1 MVQSMPSGIALWGCP
16 PAHRRTMSSQLI
28 VHRWPKTCSH
38 RPFPCSCRRG
48 AACLGSTTYPR
59 WESDG
64 GSLGTPFRTTFRVHF
79 WYPFGVHF
87 GSSFGA
93 KNGSQNPPQRG
104 YVGVL
109 NVPQSDSRR
118 GQVGFPDM
126 PTSDSRR
133 GVVGFRNMPLSDSRH
148 GLVGFSTRLRR
159 TPVGISDRPPTCR
172 PTYPRRTLV
181 RVVDA
186 HPRLW

>member
-1 MVQSMPSGIALWGCP
+1 MPSGIALWGCP

-109 NVPQSDSRR
+109 NVPQSDSPGSGRISR
-118 GQVGFPDM
+118 HAYVGFPTGCSWI
-126 PTSDSRR
+126 PQHAS
-133 GVVGFRNMPLSDSRH
+133 
-148 GLVGFSTRLRR
+148 VGFSTWPSWIFNT
-159 TPVGISDRPPTCR
+159 TPS
-172 PTYPRRTLV
+172 YPRRNFRQTPDV
-181 RVVDA
+181 PSDIPSA
-186 HPRLW
+186 YPR